1 MRRKKFGNG
10 ERESEGWH
18 GAGLPELIA
27 SPAPSPAHS
36 PLPTITV
43 NLGKEGPDKSGGC
56 GGRLEKASERNG
68 VQRLQALLT
77 NGCKKPD
84 GSGRPSGLP
93 PSWGGASRA
102 ALCPPLPPWGSLQAD
117 NPPLQRPSVTSR
129 GIILLSAS
137 AASPPPSM
145 GIAPHPI
152 PRGWG
157 GPHLCLGCPCQVLTP
172 VGSIRAR
179 PPLLPHVI
187 TQATQAWQTDKISP
201 CRQNLRQ
208 GLDRLTPL
216 RSSNTTDVHQAVAG
230 SLALCGPQLLGPGV
244 GGGKDGVE
252 VPAHSRCSLNA
263 AFPPTRVCSHSSLLN
278 SRTSV

>member
-10 ERESEGWH
+10 ERESEGWQ

-56 GGRLEKASERNG
+56 GGRLEKASERDG
-68 VQRLQALLT
+68 AQRLQALLT

-93 PSWGGASRA
+93 PSWGGADRA
-102 ALCPPLPPWGSLQAD
+102 TLCPPLPPWGSLQTTL
-117 NPPLQRPSVTSR
+117 PCR
-129 GIILLSAS
+129 GFAQPLSAS

-145 GIAPHPI
+145 GIAPHPTL
-152 PRGWG
+152 RGWG
-157 GPHLCLGCPCQVLTP
+157 GPHPCLGCPCEVLTP

-187 TQATQAWQTDKISP
+187 TQATQAWQTD
-201 CRQNLRQ
+201 R
-208 GLDRLTPL
+208 
-216 RSSNTTDVHQAVAG
+216 
-230 SLALCGPQLLGPGV
+230 
-244 GGGKDGVE
+244 
-252 VPAHSRCSLNA
+252 
-263 AFPPTRVCSHSSLLN
+263 
-278 SRTSV
+278 

>member
-1 MRRKKFGNG
+1 MGLAARLGSHLPG
-10 ERESEGWH
+10 EGLAGPPCAHHSLP
-18 GAGLPELIA
+18 GAL
-27 SPAPSPAHS
+27 
-36 PLPTITV
+36 
-43 NLGKEGPDKSGGC
+43 
-56 GGRLEKASERNG
+56 
-68 VQRLQALLT
+68 
-77 NGCKKPD
+77 
-84 GSGRPSGLP
+84 
-93 PSWGGASRA
+93 SRQTTHP
-102 ALCPPLPPWGSLQAD
+102 C
-117 NPPLQRPSVTSR
+117 R
-129 GIILLSAS
+129 GFAQPLSAS